1 VWQSDAPDHL
11 GSTATVTIYPNGD
24 AADSARGEGADIV
37 EGVGSQAFSVQ
48 FSGLWV
54 YVDDRSFFAQW
65 YTLDDVDQD
74 NLPQS
79 KALAQAV
86 VERTTVG

>member
-1 VWQSDAPDHL
+1 VVLLTAAALSSCGGDDSD
-11 GSTATVTIYPNGD
+11 
-24 AADSARGEGADIV
+24 EGAEIV

-48 FSGLWV
+48 FSGLWAH
-54 YVDDRSFFAQW
+54 VDDRSFFAQW

-79 KALAQAV
+79 QALAQAV
-86 VERTTVG
+86 VEDDRRPTVMD